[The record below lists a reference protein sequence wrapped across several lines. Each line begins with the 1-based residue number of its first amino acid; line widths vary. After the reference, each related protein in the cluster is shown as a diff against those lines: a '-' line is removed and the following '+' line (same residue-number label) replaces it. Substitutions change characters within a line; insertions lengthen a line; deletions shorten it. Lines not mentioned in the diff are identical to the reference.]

1 MDQNSWE
8 YPSENSDLSTGQI
21 AKIKKKELSRKKLI
35 TSFEKDLSKV
45 ILNLFLLSAR
55 LHQVLLQQ

>member
-8 YPSENSDLSTGQI
+8 YPSENSDLSTEQI
-21 AKIKKKELSRKKLI
+21 DKIKKKELSRKKLI